1 MFFSRVFQFIVHRS
15 AFIVCF
21 GGFMA
26 RYVGQRVKRTEDPRL
41 IQGLAHYVDDIRL
54 PDTLHVAFVRS
65 IYAHAR
71 VNGVDASEAL
81 KAPGVVAVYTG
92 KETAGIG
99 PVPCAGA
106 LPDLKVPDHRVLAT
120 DKVYFVGHPIAAIV
134 ATNAYAA
141 RDAAELVLVDYED
154 LPAVVDAEAAAAGG
168 TVIHESFGDN
178 IAYKL
183 TAGEGDIEA
192 ALNGADKVIKQR
204 ITNQRLAP
212 VAMEPR
218 GVLARYFPGEQELT
232 VWSSTQIPHL
242 LRTQL
247 ALMIGIPENKLRVIT
262 PEVGGGFGSKLNV
275 YAEEA
280 LLGWI
285 SMQLGRPAKWIETR
299 RENMAA
305 TIHGRGQVGDI
316 EIGFRN
322 DGTITGLRY
331 NVFADLGAYHQ
342 LLTPAIPTLT
352 GLMLSGCY
360 KIPAIQINVTGVF
373 TNKMATDAYRGAGR
387 PEATYVVER
396 ALDLVAD
403 ELDIDPVEV
412 RRRNFPAPE
421 EFPFKTATGLFYD
434 SGNYEGALDKAL
446 KNADYERL
454 RAEQKSARDE
464 GRIVGIG
471 VSTYVEI
478 CALGPS
484 QAMPAG
490 GWESA
495 TVRIEPTG
503 KVTVLTG
510 ASPHGQGQETSF
522 AQLTADELGVDLNDV
537 TVIHGDTSIVQYG
550 IGTFGSR
557 ATAVGGTAVYVA
569 IEKLREKARLIAA
582 HMLGTDAA
590 NIAFDEGMFSLKEA
604 KKVATAAGG
613 DTASSGDADEVPEA
627 VLPAGQ
633 DPAGALPEPEP
644 GRKSV
649 TIQDV
654 ALAAHLGRELPP
666 DTEPGLSATY
676 FFEPKNFTFPFGT
689 HICVVEIDRDTGEVK
704 ITRYVAVDDCGR
716 VINPMLVDGQVQGG
730 IVQSIGQAL
739 YEEVVYD
746 EQGQLVTGTLMDYAV
761 PRAKMIPWFELD
773 RTETP
778 TDVNPM
784 GVKGVGEAGT
794 IGATPAIVNAVVDA
808 LSPFGVRHIDMPVR
822 PEAVWR
828 IINRGQ

>member
-1 MFFSRVFQFIVHRS
+1 
-15 AFIVCF
+15 
-21 GGFMA
+21 MA

-41 IQGLAHYVDDIRL
+41 IRGLAHYVDDIRL

-65 IYAHAR
+65 IYAHAKI
-71 VNGVDASEAL
+71 NGVDADEAL

-92 KETAGIG
+92 KDVAEKVG
-99 PVPCAGA
+99 PVPCAGN

-120 DKVYFVGHPIAAIV
+120 DKVYFVGHPIAAVV
-134 ATNAYAA
+134 ATDAYAA
-141 RDAAELVLVDYED
+141 RDAAELVMVDYEE
-154 LPAVVDAEAAAAGG
+154 LPAVVDAEEAARGG
-168 TVIHESFGDN
+168 AVIHEKFGDN

-192 ALNGADKVIKQR
+192 ALAAADKVIRQR
-204 ITNQRLAP
+204 IVNQRLAP

-218 GVLARYFPGEQELT
+218 GVLARYLPGEQELT
-232 VWSSTQIPHL
+232 LWSSTQIPHL
-242 LRTQL
+242 MRTQV
-247 ALMIGIPENKLRVIT
+247 ALMIGIPENRLRVIT

-285 SMQLGRPAKWIETR
+285 SMQLARPAKWIETR
-299 RENMAA
+299 RENMQA
-305 TIHGRGQVGDI
+305 TIHGRGQVGEI
-316 EIGFRN
+316 EIGCRA
-322 DGTITGLRY
+322 DGTLTGLRY
-331 NVFADLGAYHQ
+331 NVVADLGAYHQ

-352 GLMLSGCY
+352 GLMLSGSY

-396 ALDLVAD
+396 AIDLVAD
-403 ELDIDPVEV
+403 ELGLDPVEV

-434 SGNYEGALDKAL
+434 SGDYEAALSKAL
-446 KNADYERL
+446 ENAGYEKL
-454 RAEQKSARDE
+454 REEQKGAREE
-464 GRIVGIG
+464 GRLVGIG

-503 KVTVLTG
+503 TVTVLTG

-522 AQLTADELGVDLNDV
+522 AQLAADELGVDLNDV
-537 TVIHGDTSIVQYG
+537 TVVHGDTSIVQYG

-557 ATAVGGTAVYVA
+557 ATAVGGTAVFVA
-569 IEKLREKARLIAA
+569 IERLKEKAAKIAA
-582 HMLGTDAA
+582 HMLGTDA
-590 NIAFDEGMFSLKEA
+590 EGVLFAEGVFSLKEE
-604 KKVATAAGG
+604 KKAAAVAAGDG
-613 DTASSGDADEVPEA
+613 KSAATGEGPAAAADSDEVPEPI
-627 VLPAGQ
+627 LPAGQ
-633 DPAGALPEPEP
+633 DPAGALPEPETE
-644 GRKSV
+644 GGKKV

-654 ALAAHLGRELPP
+654 ALAAHIAKDLPP

-676 FFEPKNFTFPFGT
+676 FFEPKNFTFPFGA
-689 HICVVEIDRDTGEVK
+689 HICVVEIDRETGKVEFQ
-704 ITRYVAVDDCGR
+704 RYVAVDDCGR

-778 TDVNPM
+778 TDVNPL

-808 LSPFGVRHIDMPVR
+808 LSPFGVRHIDMPIR

-828 IINRGQ
+828 IIHRE

>member
-1 MFFSRVFQFIVHRS
+1 MTNK
-15 AFIVCF
+15 
-21 GGFMA
+21 
-26 RYVGQRVKRTEDPRL
+26 YVGQRLKRTEDPRL
-41 IQGLAHYVDDIRL
+41 IKGLAHYVDDIGL
-54 PDTLHVAFVRS
+54 PGTLHVAFVRS
-65 IYAHAR
+65 MYAHAR
-71 VNGVDASEAL
+71 IGDIDTTEAM
-81 KAPGVVAVYTG
+81 KAPGVISVYTG
-92 KETAGIG
+92 KDIATKVG
-99 PVPCAGA
+99 PVPCAAA
-106 LPDLKVPDHRVLAT
+106 LPDLKVPDYRVLAT
-120 DKVYFVGHPIAAIV
+120 GKALFVGHPIAAVV
-134 ATNAYAA
+134 ATDKYAA
-141 RDAAELVLVDYED
+141 RDAVDLIAVDYQE
-154 LPAVVDAEAAAAGG
+154 LPAVVDVEAAANGG
-168 TVIHESFGDN
+168 NVVHEKFGDN

-183 TAGEGDIEA
+183 TSGEGDIDA
-192 ALNGADKVIKQR
+192 AMKSADRVISQKM
-204 ITNQRLAP
+204 IHQRLAP
-212 VAMEPR
+212 IAMEPR
-218 GVLARYFPGEQELT
+218 GVLARYFPGEEELT

-285 SMQLGRPAKWIETR
+285 SMQLGKPVKWIESR
-299 RENMAA
+299 RENMQA
-305 TIHGRGQVGDI
+305 TIHGRAQVGTI
-316 EIGFRN
+316 EVGVKN

-331 NVFADLGAYHQ
+331 NVVADLGAYHQ

-352 GLMLSGCY
+352 GLMLSGAY
-360 KIPAIQINVTGVF
+360 KIPAIQMNVTGVF

-396 ALDLVAD
+396 AMDIVAA
-403 ELDIDPVEV
+403 ELKMDPVDV
-412 RRRNFPAPE
+412 RRRNFPRSD
-421 EFPFKTATGLFYD
+421 EFPFHTATGLDYD
-434 SGNYEGALDKAL
+434 SGNYEAALAKALDLSGYQK
-446 KNADYERL
+446 L
-454 RAEQKSARDE
+454 RADQAQARA
-464 GRIVGIG
+464 GGKLIGIG
-471 VSTYVEI
+471 ISSYVEI

-503 KVTVLTG
+503 KVTVMTG

-522 AQLTADELGVDLNDV
+522 AQIAADELGVNLNDV

-569 IEKLREKARLIAA
+569 IQKLKEKAAKIAA
-582 HMLGTDAA
+582 HMMQCEASQVTCEAGRYSRPAA
-590 NIAFDEGMFSLKEA
+590 SAA
-604 KKVATAAGG
+604 AAGIS
-613 DTASSGDADEVPEA
+613 DPVVPVGEA
-627 VLPAGQ
+627 
-633 DPAGALPEPEP
+633 PAGALPEPQTN
-644 GRKSV
+644 GRASL
-649 TIQDV
+649 TIQEI
-654 ALAAHLGRELPP
+654 ALAAHIAKEIPP

-689 HICVVEIDRDTGEVK
+689 HICVVEIDKDTGETK
-704 ITRYVAVDDCGR
+704 IIKYVAVDDCGK
-716 VINPMLVDGQVQGG
+716 VINPLLVDGQIHGG

-746 EQGQLVTGTLMDYAV
+746 DQGQLITGELMDYAL
-761 PRAKMIPWFELD
+761 PKASQMPWFETD

-778 TDVNPM
+778 SPVNPL

-808 LSPFGVRHIDMPVR
+808 LSPYGVTHVDMPIR
-822 PEAVWR
+822 PENVWR
-828 IINRGQ
+828 IIKG